1 MAKNPSAPVM
11 SLQQGGGRPAA
22 DPNGPG
28 TCGPVPP
35 PLPTDPVERQKL
47 FAMLDAGNADIEA
60 GRYIAWDEI
69 KRIWANKRAATSR

>member
-11 SLQQGGGRPAA
+11 SLQQGAGRSAA

-60 GRYIAWDEI
+60 GRYTDWKILQNEEFDDMD
-69 KRIWANKRAATSR
+69 ATAQ

>member
-1 MAKNPSAPVM
+1 MAKIPVM
-11 SLQQGGGRPAA
+11 SLQQGGGQAST

-47 FAMLDAGNADIEA
+47 FAMLDAGNADIKA
-60 GRYIAWDEI
+60 GRHIEWVEI
-69 KRIWANKRAATSR
+69 KRIWANKRAATTR